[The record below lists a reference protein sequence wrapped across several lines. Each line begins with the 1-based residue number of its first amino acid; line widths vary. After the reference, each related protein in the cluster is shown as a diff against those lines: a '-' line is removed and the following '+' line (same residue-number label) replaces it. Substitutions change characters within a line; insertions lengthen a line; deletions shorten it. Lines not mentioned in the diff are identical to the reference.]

1 MEEVSLQVDAGEG
14 GGPISVFTSSGL
26 LSVLWE
32 ETKTNGFIFLLF
44 FLSILL
50 SATACVFHLFLLT
63 QNENLMIKVKSIL
76 PGFKLHTCGWQLI
89 QVYYYPDKLLTN
101 KAAPRAYFQV
111 QQYIRYNSPNHLPSP
126 FPPIWLHFNSKCCL
140 ERCQELSND
149 ELTAQL
155 PRLPA
160 W

>member
-1 MEEVSLQVDAGEG
+1 MLGREEDPFQ
-14 GGPISVFTSSGL
+14 SSPALACFQSYERRPRQMDSFSCCFSEHTTLCNGMCIYVYLCL
-26 LSVLWE
+26 LR
-32 ETKTNGFIFLLF
+32 
-44 FLSILL
+44 
-50 SATACVFHLFLLT
+50 
-63 QNENLMIKVKSIL
+63 QNENLMIKIESIL

-89 QVYYYPDKLLTN
+89 QVYYYPDKLLAN

-126 FPPIWLHFNSKCCL
+126 FPPIWLHFNSKFCL

-155 PRLPA
+155 PWLPA
-160 W
+160 S